1 MRRRVPGGYSRGL
14 AIVLS
19 VAGAIFV
26 VVHFADLERFLRLLR
41 QAQPIWLLA
50 AVGLQALTYI
60 SVAMGWKQVLAKAE
74 NPRKLSSLLPIA
86 LSKLFADQAVPA
98 AGMGGNLLLIDRLT
112 RLGVSRGTAAAT
124 LIVSLI
130 GYYVAYAFL
139 ALVMILVL
147 WLQRDATPLLVGLV
161 TAFLM
166 IALAIP
172 SLALWLRKRGSKPL
186 PPRIERF
193 KPIARLL
200 EVIGDAP
207 AALVK
212 DRRLLVHVSVCNSL
226 VFLADSMTL
235 AVVMM
240 AMGLPFA
247 PGAAFLGLM
256 AGSISGTLSPIPMGL
271 GTFEAAAT
279 AMLVSL
285 GAPFEGAL
293 ASVLVLRGFTLWL
306 PLFPSFYLLRKGGYV
321 NRAEGPEG
329 R

>member
-112 RLGVSRGTAAAT
+112 RLGVFEGHCGCDANRFLDRILRGLCLPGAGHDLGIMAATRCDAPACRPCDCVPDDRTGHTFAGALAAQAWQQAAAT
-124 LIVSLI
+124 PNRTVQADCQAS
-130 GYYVAYAFL
+130 GSHRRCTGGTG
-139 ALVMILVL
+139 
-147 WLQRDATPLLVGLV
+147 QRSSLVGSCIRLQQPGLPGGFDDFGGGHDGHGPSV
-161 TAFLM
+161 RARGG
-166 IALAIP
+166 IP
-172 SLALWLRKRGSKPL
+172 WVDG
-186 PPRIERF
+186 
-193 KPIARLL
+193 RLD
-200 EVIGDAP
+200 IGDA
-207 AALVK
+207 
-212 DRRLLVHVSVCNSL
+212 
-226 VFLADSMTL
+226 LAD
-235 AVVMM
+235 
-240 AMGLPFA
+240 PN
-247 PGAAFLGLM
+247 
-256 AGSISGTLSPIPMGL
+256 GL

>member
-186 PPRIERF
+186 PPQSNGSS
-193 KPIARLL
+193 RLP
-200 EVIGDAP
+200 GFWKSSAMH
-207 AALVK
+207 
-212 DRRLLVHVSVCNSL
+212 RRHWSKIVACWFMYPS
-226 VFLADSMTL
+226 
-235 AVVMM
+235 
-240 AMGLPFA
+240 
-247 PGAAFLGLM
+247 
-256 AGSISGTLSPIPMGL
+256 
-271 GTFEAAAT
+271 AT
-279 AMLVSL
+279 AWS
-285 GAPFEGAL
+285 
-293 ASVLVLRGFTLWL
+293 SWRI
-306 PLFPSFYLLRKGGYV
+306 R
-321 NRAEGPEG
+321 
-329 R
+329 